1 MPNQEVM
8 LAKLTRREFETSLAL
23 ALFPE
28 NIRYD
33 AMHDQMEKDP
43 LEAPAEKGRL
53 FAQEAVR
60 AGCGIRAGDDGG
72 KDSTAGIKTL
82 SVKNLAS
89 LSLLLRFQ

>member
-33 AMHDQMEKDP
+33 AMHDQME
-43 LEAPAEKGRL
+43 
-53 FAQEAVR
+53 V
-60 AGCGIRAGDDGG
+60 
-72 KDSTAGIKTL
+72 
-82 SVKNLAS
+82 V
-89 LSLLLRFQ
+89 

>member
-33 AMHDQMEKDP
+33 AMHDQVESSI
-43 LEAPAEKGRL
+43 LEWKKCEISKPSEGLGTKTKT
-53 FAQEAVR
+53 
-60 AGCGIRAGDDGG
+60 IRD
-72 KDSTAGIKTL
+72 
-82 SVKNLAS
+82 
-89 LSLLLRFQ
+89 F